1 MSIQLSDA
9 INCGLATL
17 GCNERPDGWR
27 IAEFDDLLV
36 YASPDCPEILGEIE
50 PGFENVLAEGVPV
63 VGLVVRPAE
72 GRSWDFRPFG
82 QSLAVRKHRIERS
95 YLRLN
100 AWKVSCGM
108 LSRRAAMKAAR
119 RFAER
124 AVADDASAGCK
135 CAVRMGSRTWLA
147 TL

>member
-1 MSIQLSDA
+1 MDSARALDQ
-9 INCGLATL
+9 ATRTKIMT
-17 GCNERPDGWR
+17 NITAVEV
-27 IAEFDDLLV
+27 IETV
-36 YASPDCPEILGEIE
+36 EENSPSL
-50 PGFENVLAEGVPV
+50 
-63 VGLVVRPAE
+63 GLVVRPSE

-82 QSLAVRKHRIERS
+82 QSLAVRKHRVARS

-124 AVADDASAGCK
+124 AVAEDACAGTK
-135 CAVRMGSRTWLA
+135 CAVRMGSRTWL
-147 TL
+147 TVL